1 MRAARR
7 PREALVIVGVM
18 VGVTAAAIAG
28 ASLVART
35 SRADADAGIEARARA
50 EQWLV
55 EFGPGQVLTDDRTRA
70 TLVASDHWDPA
81 RLPAVDRCGR
91 IPCRATWVLA
101 TPALRKESASVLPV
115 RASTPV
121 AIFGAGDQRVEIRRP
136 TSETP
141 DELATAARAR
151 VAVGQALVDTGR
163 IEATTP
169 VRSLFTEG
177 RVDPR
182 ILATLATLVQ
192 RGPARVTDL
201 PDAAGEDAAGQPRRQ
216 LVLAVPADQV
226 PEVRD
231 FFAAQQDPYRPTAVT
246 ATPTGWRVTYPPV
259 APPLLLQGLAG
270 P

>member
-1 MRAARR
+1 
-7 PREALVIVGVM
+7 VV
-18 VGVTAAAIAG
+18 AAAIAG

-35 SRADADAGIEARARA
+35 SRAEAGAGLEARARA

-55 EFGPGQVLTDDRTRA
+55 EFGQGQVLTDDQTRA
-70 TLVASDHWDPA
+70 TLVAADHWDPA
-81 RLPAVDRCGR
+81 RLPAVDFCGR
-91 IPCRATWVLA
+91 IRCRPTWVLA
-101 TPALRKESASVLPV
+101 TPALRKESASVPPV

-141 DELATAARAR
+141 DELVTAARAR

-163 IEATTP
+163 IVAATP
-169 VRSLFTEG
+169 VRSLLTDG
-177 RVDPR
+177 RADPR

-192 RGPARVTDL
+192 RGPARVIDL
-201 PDAAGEDAAGQPRRQ
+201 PAAAGEDAADQPRRQ

-226 PEVRD
+226 AEVRD
-231 FFAAQQDPYRPTAVT
+231 FFAAQQDPYRPTVVIAS
-246 ATPTGWRVTYPPV
+246 PTGFRVAYPPV